1 MARPFVEG
9 AKAQLKR
16 YIEAQA
22 YCKHDPIGGV
32 NQCWYELSS
41 LFEHLAT
48 VVIYL
53 EHCGVQLPDGQL
65 YKDIRNHI
73 RHDVREE
80 FDKDEK
86 AKADRATR
94 LGLNSKLQLQVSFL
108 NDGVRVG
115 GSKIENTKISGF
127 INSTEMLVFALLNG
141 GKIETTQPSSEQ

>member
-1 MARPFVEG
+1 MARPFVDG
-9 AKAQLKR
+9 AKIQLKR
-16 YIEAQA
+16 YVDAQA

-65 YKDIRNHI
+65 YKDVRNHI

-80 FDKDEK
+80 FDRDEK

-94 LGLNSKLQLQVSFL
+94 LGLNPKLQLHVSFL
-108 NDGVRVG
+108 DDGVKIG
-115 GSKIENTKISGF
+115 GTKIENTQISSF
-127 INSTEMLVFALLNG
+127 INGAEMLVYALMNG
-141 GKIETTQPSSEQ
+141 GKVQTQPSSEQ